1 MKSGAVS
8 EKAKLIDRCGL
19 SNMLNNVV
27 INNFLKNFGYYT
39 QERNRS
45 VVSYGGLIARFVD
58 GFYQV
63 CTPFQGKVVLGE
75 TQREKV
81 GEGLIESYRTM
92 LQNHRTDDF
101 RRGRGG
107 LFGGQRMSHPFPL
120 PSPNN
125 CGDENVCTPIIITL
139 IVSGENRNSMIKE
152 PEKHLSVATK
162 LRNHANHAARI
173 TIVMST

>member
-1 MKSGAVS
+1 MKSGAAS

-63 CTPFQGKVVLGE
+63 CTPFQGKVIL
-75 TQREKV
+75 
-81 GEGLIESYRTM
+81 LIEVR
-92 LQNHRTDDF
+92 LKLD
-101 RRGRGG
+101 
-107 LFGGQRMSHPFPL
+107 
-120 PSPNN
+120 
-125 CGDENVCTPIIITL
+125 V
-139 IVSGENRNSMIKE
+139 RNAQVGKE
-152 PEKHLSVATK
+152 REVQ
-162 LRNHANHAARI
+162 
-173 TIVMST
+173 

>member
-1 MKSGAVS
+1 
-8 EKAKLIDRCGL
+8 
-19 SNMLNNVV
+19 MLNNVV

-81 GEGLIESYRTM
+81 VEGLIESYRTM
-92 LQNHRTDDF
+92 LQNHRTNAITAHCF
-101 RRGRGG
+101 RHIKSSKTFEYIK
-107 LFGGQRMSHPFPL
+107 LIKD
-120 PSPNN
+120 N
-125 CGDENVCTPIIITL
+125 CIDEGIGPC
-139 IVSGENRNSMIKE
+139 
-152 PEKHLSVATK
+152 
-162 LRNHANHAARI
+162 
-173 TIVMST
+173 